1 MPVFEYSGINQQRK
15 KASGIVEAENEKAAR
30 LKLRKM
36 GVYPEFLTLEG
47 GKKAKISLGSR
58 VDFSKFTQR
67 IKVTDIA
74 QMTRQLATLVN
85 ANIPLVESLTA
96 LVDQT
101 ENEKLKKILSQVREK
116 VTEGMKLSDAMR
128 GFPKI
133 FSDLYINMINAGEN
147 SGALDVVLVRLA
159 DFLEGQAKLRSKIIG
174 AMIYPIIM
182 SVVGTVLIVMLV
194 IFVIPKITSIFED
207 VAATL
212 PLPTRVLIALSEA
225 LTTGWVVVLLLL
237 AIPLAIFGI
246 RKWLKTP
253 KGKAFLDRKMLKM
266 PVYGKLTRMISISRF
281 SRTLSTLLSSGVPL
295 LGALDIVKNI
305 ISNTVIRGVIEETRI
320 SVQEG
325 SSVSDVL
332 KKSGEFPPI
341 VTHMITIGEKTG
353 GLEKMLE
360 RVADAYDT
368 QVDNTVST
376 LTTLLEPIM
385 ILVMAGVVSFIVMSI
400 LLPILQLNQLGG

>member
-15 KASGIVEAENEKAAR
+15 KAAGIVEAENEKAAR

-36 GVYPEFLTLEG
+36 GIYPEFLTLEG

-58 VDFSKFTQR
+58 IDFSKFTQR

-85 ANIPLVESLTA
+85 ANIPLVDSLTA

-101 ENEKLKKILSQVREK
+101 ENEKLKKMLSQVREK
-116 VTEGMKLSDAMR
+116 VTEGTKLSDAMR

-182 SVVGTVLIVMLV
+182 SVVGVVLIVMLI

-225 LTTGWVVVLLLL
+225 LTTGWVVVLLLV
-237 AIPLAIFGI
+237 AIPLMIFGI

-253 KGKAFLDRKMLKM
+253 KGKSYLDRKMLKM

-281 SRTLSTLLSSGVPL
+281 SRTLATLLSSGVPL

-305 ISNTVIRGVIEETRI
+305 VSNTVIRGVIEETRV

-341 VTHMITIGEKTG
+341 VTHMVTIGEKTG
-353 GLEKMLE
+353 ELEKMLE

>member
-58 VDFSKFTQR
+58 IDFSKFTQR

>member
-15 KASGIVEAENEKAAR
+15 KAIGIVEAENEKAAR

-58 VDFSKFTQR
+58 IDFSKFTQR